1 MALTSG
7 TYLEQTI
14 PYTFTDL
21 SVLLDKVRTGDV
33 RSVSGYANNV
43 AEVNLDRTVQPG
55 DPGYDPKLA
64 NGSAFNEFISIS
76 GANTNYPGDG
86 NLTDASFPDLPNPR
100 LISDTLMDQAA
111 VNMPEGGAWNNM
123 FMGMGQYVSHGLSFL
138 TKGQGT
144 YVSDDGTLTPG
155 AGVITLTRAN
165 EVGRDAETGTYL
177 NNVSNWVNQSQTYGS
192 EAAVTFL
199 LRESKRDAN
208 GVLMRDLVTG
218 ELLKTA
224 KLVGGNGSMAA
235 NTIGNVDGGRPV
247 DFPTGYDILI
257 NNGVDKI
264 ILNKYI
270 TDNQANTDLVQE
282 WVTDYTLYVQYTS
295 DPAAWVAANPPG
307 TLPPANPGGS
317 PASPPTDVGRAIRE
331 LQTGWAPFTSQP
343 GYVDLT
349 KVVPGTVSQILI
361 GDMGFAAMSDPISL
375 MQHYVSGDLRTNE
388 NVQLTSIHALFHNSH
403 NAQVDGIYTTLAEL
417 QSQYATVR
425 NLNEIDPG
433 LRDFFTQDS
442 PGGVVRLNVTVS
454 EVFDMARTTLNSMY
468 QRMVYDQYLTALVG
482 GVPFGNTVAQDF
494 ANSPNF
500 FGQLPVGIQEHGLNG
515 FYSEVDASIS
525 LEFNNAGFRVGHTQ
539 IYEDIEFL
547 QLEDSQ
553 VSYTDL
559 LKDANLV
566 AKVTGVEGVPLL
578 DAFLNPAMV
587 GLLGGPAAILAGN
600 AQAPAQAVD
609 TLLDDVVR
617 NLLGARP
624 NDLGASNVMRSR
636 EVGLASM
643 QEFLQASTRLLQ
655 LQGIANTLGT
665 AASDISSG
673 LAQFDLGPNGLP
685 LLGPDGLATQFD
697 VLAERLR
704 PYTSWRDLGNGMR
717 GVNFD
722 ANNNLLA
729 GSLLDGFMRLYAP
742 ELFGGTMGAGLPT
755 GTLVGGGLDST
766 TGLDRVDL
774 WIGML
779 AEAPVATP
787 NGPALVPSLLGRTGT
802 YIIQEQYDRL
812 QDGDLHYYKQDLIG
826 TDVFNQVAFQTFTAQ
841 ITAAFQEDLQAQ
853 FIHQDTFRRFQLDNP
868 DSANVQDPNV
878 TRNTTRD
885 FTIKTTAQFAVEE
898 IVLPGGTLLESPLFD
913 PQVLTVIVGALNDD
927 PNQTLLTLIGN
938 AAFNSRLNAA
948 GPNGPAAAVWLAE
961 LALEQPLQVDA
972 IEASLRQA
980 LLASELSSFRLD
992 FDQSSNIFQGG
1003 FNPGSNGI
1011 RELTIPTSVGTFRF
1025 QVTYAGPG
1033 RSFLNSQLDDYT
1045 LLFANAINTPT
1056 AQSTFTPTDA
1066 FAALQG
1072 LTAGTAVSM
1081 NDPRIADLV
1090 GAFSATPV
1098 NVDLLPLTGRPD
1110 GLQIAFNP
1118 STDFSLSGAEL
1129 LTTGLV
1135 NLRAVTGNL
1144 GTVSSA
1150 VPLATLG
1157 SIADVPGAVDAFLV
1171 QARIDIN
1178 TVTDFLLGR
1187 GAFAAAGPGDVTT
1200 LAGLDPNLTPTLQ
1213 LVAQLAMAGLRFD
1226 NHLLV
1231 ANDVG
1236 LSANAV
1242 GKVLIGS
1249 QGWDDIRGGNGKDF
1263 IDGGLGEDHLFGQDG
1278 NDFITP
1284 GLLDAGLNFIYGGD
1298 DDDVLV
1304 GGIGETLMFGDD
1316 GDDLMILNEG
1326 LGGGVG
1332 QGGGGKDIMLGGISG
1347 NVMTGDRGVTT
1358 GLVSARDDDD
1368 ALLGG
1373 QGGDELIG
1381 RGGNDL
1387 IMAGGNDVP
1396 GNILGADLGAIIV
1409 PSGDTLYGDHEAV
1422 HNAEIL
1428 ARVLTQSGGAS
1439 SDIWSVD
1446 SELLVKYF
1454 GPTPLRLDIG
1464 TSAQISLVNPLT
1476 GEKFTDG
1483 QRAAIEEFI
1492 TSARANSTG
1501 LPPNPAL
1508 ATTLARGPQVLFNW
1522 VPFTPSG
1529 NDVLITGTYLAH
1541 AGVVK
1546 ALADAQLLIEGLHPD
1561 AIAPATQAL
1570 LAWSAAQQPD
1580 THGIV
1585 PPEVALVEVAFG
1597 LDRQVV
1603 AGPFFTA
1610 DGEQVPDLLF
1620 DPAGDPVDGFDAD
1633 EPGVGGVLLIDERLF
1648 AGDPTDPAFE
1658 QGEILWDAAGN
1669 QYIIIKNDFGSNT
1682 LTEIF
1687 QIELLDAN
1695 GGLSDVVFGP
1705 LNLPAELFTADPA
1718 LFVPDPLDPLA
1729 GPVAVVIPL
1738 PVTVELRRPLADVV
1752 FAGGGDDTIHTDAHN
1767 DALIFG
1773 GLGYDTLD
1781 YQVMDRVMLGMSVHI
1796 DLAPPA
1802 DGSQAG
1808 VDGAVLHSNTA
1819 IDRFYSIEHLVFD
1832 GLASISISS
1841 GAWLDDATLIGM
1853 ANEGANPNAANALEA
1868 SISGRTISVGGL
1880 DMQGVR
1886 NLILSTAETDRAVF
1900 NAAPG
1905 VANPNPLN
1913 VTFGNGAVTVNDSG
1927 TRTTYRET
1935 EIFQFNNGSSSQIRI
1950 TVPSGYVGVLDI
1962 ESRSFTL
1969 QPANGRAGSRGDY
1982 LNVAGTTFVI
1992 GRDMELVAGNRLRTN
2007 TPPILARNLGDGQ
2020 AGSIT
2025 TSGEFIEGAI
2035 LMAPTVTGDPDGS
2048 NQNPS
2053 YRYQWLLNNSPIA
2066 AATGSS
2072 YTVPH
2077 TEMGSYEVAITYTDL
2092 KGLISTVRS
2101 NPQQVDKVS
2110 NGIASFSITGTVAVD
2125 QWLQANEISGDPD
2138 GNGVFSYQWQTSLD
2152 GKSWKDVG
2160 LDSDRYQVG
2169 KNDAGHQ
2176 VQVRVRYTDG
2186 QGFVEEV
2193 MKSAGWVANPV
2204 PTGPSGDVLIGTDR
2218 NDRLL
2223 GGRRDDVLI
2232 GKGGNDLLIG
2242 QAGNDWLDGGE
2253 GNDWLWGGPGADHFV
2268 LSGGRDRIFD
2278 FSAAQRDLL
2287 SLGTSIED
2295 YSLRQQGRDVVV
2307 SLFDSENILIGTTSI
2322 HRSSLA
2328 AVEAALLMG

>member
-7 TYLEQTI
+7 TYLKQTI

-33 RSVSGYANNV
+33 RSGSGYANNV
-43 AEVNLDRTVQPG
+43 VDVNLDRTVQPG
-55 DPGYDPKLA
+55 DDGYDAELA

-76 GANTNYPGDG
+76 GANTNYPGDR

-100 LISDTLMDQAA
+100 LISDTLMDQGA

-155 AGVITLTRAN
+155 AGVISLTRAN
-165 EVGRDAETGTYL
+165 EVGSDAETGTYL

-199 LRESKRDAN
+199 LTESKRDAVT
-208 GVLMRDLVTG
+208 GELMRDGTG
-218 ELLKTA
+218 KLLKTA
-224 KLVGGNGSMAA
+224 KLVGGSGIVEA
-235 NTIGNVDGGRPV
+235 NRIGNVANGRPV

-257 NNGVDKI
+257 NNGVDEA
-264 ILNKYI
+264 ILNTYI
-270 TDNQANTDLVQE
+270 TDNQANSDLAQQ
-282 WVTDYTLYVQYTS
+282 WVTDYTLYVQYAS
-295 DPAAWVAANPPG
+295 DPAAWAAANPG
-307 TLPPANPGGS
+307 ITPPANPGGT
-317 PASPPTDVGRAIRE
+317 PRNPPTDVVDAIDQLRA
-331 LQTGWAPFTSQP
+331 GWAPITNLP

-361 GDMGFAAMSDPISL
+361 GDMGFGAMSDPISL

-442 PGGVVRLNVTVS
+442 PGAVVRLNVTES

-482 GVPFGNTVAQDF
+482 GLPFGNPVAQDF
-494 ANSPNF
+494 ANSPSF
-500 FGQLPVGIQEHGLNG
+500 FGHLPVGIQEHGLNG
-515 FYSEVDASIS
+515 LYPEVDASIS

-539 IYEDIEFL
+539 IYEDIEYL

-566 AKVTGVEGVPLL
+566 AKVTGLEGVPLL
-578 DAFLNPAMV
+578 EAFLNPAMV

-609 TLLDDVVR
+609 TLLHDVVR
-617 NLLGARP
+617 NLVSGRS
-624 NDLGASNVMRSR
+624 NDLGASNLMRSR

-643 QEFLQASTRLLQ
+643 QEFLQASTRLLKA
-655 LQGIANTLGT
+655 QGIANTLGT

-673 LAQFDLGPNGLP
+673 LAQFDLGPDGLP

-704 PYTSWRDLGNGMR
+704 PYTSWRDFGKGIR

-722 ANNNLLA
+722 TNNNLLA
-729 GSLLDGFMRLYAP
+729 GSLLDGFIRLYAP
-742 ELFGGTMGAGLPT
+742 ELFGGTMGAALPT

-774 WIGML
+774 WIGLL
-779 AEAPVATP
+779 AEAPVTTP

-878 TRNTTRD
+878 TRDTTRD

-927 PNQTLLTLIGN
+927 PNQPLLTLIGN
-938 AAFNSRLNAA
+938 AAFNANLNAA
-948 GPNGPAAAVWLAE
+948 GPNGLAAAVLLAE
-961 LALEQPLQVDA
+961 LALEQPLQVGV

-980 LLASELSSFRLD
+980 LLASELTSFRLD
-992 FDQSSNIFQGG
+992 FNQSSNPFQGG
-1003 FNPGSNGI
+1003 FNPGNNGI

-1025 QVTYAGPG
+1025 HITYTDPG
-1033 RSFLNSQLDDYT
+1033 RNLISSQLDNYT
-1045 LLFANAINTPT
+1045 LLFADAINTPT
-1056 AQSTFTPTDA
+1056 ASSTFTPTDT

-1072 LTAGTAVSM
+1072 LTPGTAVSM
-1081 NDPRIADLV
+1081 NDPRIAELV

-1110 GLQIAFNP
+1110 GLQIAFTP
-1118 STDFSLSGAEL
+1118 STDFARSNAKL

-1135 NLRAVTGNL
+1135 KLRAVTGNL

-1178 TVTDFLLGR
+1178 TVTDFLLGQ

-1213 LVAQLAMAGLRFD
+1213 LVTQLAMAGLRFD

-1263 IDGGLGEDHLFGQDG
+1263 IDGGLGEDHSFGQAG
-1278 NDFITP
+1278 NDFISP
-1284 GLLDAGLNFIYGGD
+1284 GLLDAGLNFIYGGND
-1298 DDDVLV
+1298 NDVLV

-1332 QGGGGKDIMLGGISG
+1332 QGGGSKDIILGGVAGSVI
-1347 NVMTGDRGVTT
+1347 TGDRGVTT
-1358 GLVSARDDDD
+1358 GPVSARDDDD
-1368 ALLGG
+1368 ALLGS

-1387 IMAGGNDVP
+1387 IMGGGNDVP
-1396 GNILGADLGAIIV
+1396 GNILGADLGAIIL
-1409 PSGDTLYGDHEAV
+1409 PSGDNLYGDHEAV

-1428 ARVLTQSGGAS
+1428 ARVLTQIGGAS
-1439 SDIWSVD
+1439 SDTWNVD
-1446 SELLVKYF
+1446 ELLLVKYF
-1454 GPTPLRLDIG
+1454 GLTPLRLDIG

-1476 GEKFTDG
+1476 GKIFTDG

-1492 TSARANSTG
+1492 TSTRVDNTN
-1501 LPPNPAL
+1501 PNQPL
-1508 ATTLARGPQVLFNW
+1508 ASTLARGPLVLFNW

-1597 LDRQVV
+1597 LDRQLV
-1603 AGPFFTA
+1603 AGPFFTT
-1610 DGEQVPDLLF
+1610 DGKPVPDLLF
-1620 DPAGDPVDGFDAD
+1620 DPAGDPVDGFDAE
-1633 EPGVGGVLLIDERLF
+1633 EPGVGGVLLIDEPLF

-1658 QGEILWDAAGN
+1658 QGKILWDAAGN
-1669 QYIIIKNDFGSNT
+1669 QYIIIENDFGSNT
-1682 LTEIF
+1682 LTRIF
-1687 QIELLDAN
+1687 QIELLDAA
-1695 GGLSDVVFGP
+1695 GDPSGVVFGP
-1705 LNLPAELFTADPA
+1705 FNLPAELFTSDPA

-1729 GPVAVVIPL
+1729 GPVSVVIPL
-1738 PVTVELRRPLADVV
+1738 AVTVELRRPLADVV

-1808 VDGAVLHSNTA
+1808 IDGAVVHSNTA

-1841 GAWLDDATLIGM
+1841 GAWLADATLIGM

-1868 SISGRTISVGGL
+1868 SISGPTISVGGL
-1880 DMQGVR
+1880 DMQGAR

-1905 VANPNPLN
+1905 VAHTNPLN

-1950 TVPSGYVGVLDI
+1950 TVPSGYVGVLDV

-1969 QPANGRAGSRGDY
+1969 QRATGIAGLRGDY
-1982 LNVAGTTFVI
+1982 PNLAGTTFVI
-1992 GRDMELVAGNRLRTN
+1992 GRDMELVAGNRLQTN
-2007 TPPILARNLGDGQ
+2007 TQPILARNLGEAQFGP
-2020 AGSIT
+2020 IT
-2025 TSGEFIEGAI
+2025 TSGKFIEGAI
-2035 LMAPTVTGDPDGS
+2035 LVAPAVTKEDPDGDATD
-2048 NQNPS
+2048 PK
-2053 YRYQWLLNNSPIA
+2053 YRYQWYLNKSPIA
-2066 AATGSS
+2066 AATGST
-2072 YTVPH
+2072 YKVPH
-2077 TEMGSYEVAITYTDL
+2077 TGMGSYEVAITYTDL

-2176 VQVRVRYTDG
+2176 VQVWVRYTDG

-2218 NDRLL
+2218 NDRLV

-2242 QAGNDWLDGGE
+2242 QAGKDWLDGGE
-2253 GNDWLWGGPGADHFV
+2253 GNDWLWGGPSPDHFV
-2268 LSGGRDRIFD
+2268 LSSGRDRIFD
-2278 FSAAQRDLL
+2278 FSAAQSDLL

-2295 YSLRQQGRDVVV
+2295 YSLRQQGRDVVA